1 MPDFG
6 IFRGFADKLFGDK
19 LYAGQLPT
27 FLGLIGSVS
36 VLIFTFKQWQLIT
49 PQTWDS
55 ITTETWN

>member
-19 LYAGQLPT
+19 LVAGQLPT
-27 FLGLIGSVS
+27 FLGLVGSFS
-36 VLIFTFKQWQLIT
+36 LLFFTYKQWQLIT

-55 ITTETWN
+55 ITTENWN